1 MTEVK
6 TYRVV
11 GLAVFS
17 PDKLRKIQKFV
28 IDVRA
33 VKKEDA
39 IERVYSELG
48 SRHKL
53 KRSHIKILSV
63 IEISSEESKSK
74 LIRQLATLTRWVK

>member
-39 IERVYSELG
+39 IEKVYSELG

-53 KRSHIKILSV
+53 KRSHIKILGV
-63 IEISSEESKSK
+63 FEISPGESKSK